1 MACKRVFLSC
11 LFCIFSQFSG
21 AKVQHILGIIIGICK
36 EYAVKTE
43 IFCIFMQNESIT
55 RKAPTF
61 WVDAFV
67 FVWCHQE
74 SNRGHKDF
82 QSFALPTELWHLFCL
97 RVQRYVLFLNQP
109 KEFRFFLKFF
119 CYMPESSYLCAR
131 NKNTLHSDSSAV
143 GSVLRSGRRG
153 REFESPLSDNH
164 FTLTYNIL
172 KLSLQ

>member
-1 MACKRVFLSC
+1 MQRICIQITDFLH
-11 LFCIFSQFSG
+11 FYAI
-21 AKVQHILGIIIGICK
+21 ILHK
-36 EYAVKTE
+36 
-43 IFCIFMQNESIT
+43 T
-55 RKAPTF
+55 RKASTF
-61 WVDAFV
+61 VVNV
-67 FVWCHQE
+67 FLVWCHQE

-97 RVQRYVLFLNQP
+97 RVQRYVLFLYQP

-119 CYMPESSYLCAR
+119 CYMPESSYLCTR